1 MDFRRM
7 LKCALALALVAGFA
21 GRASASQVVAEEE
34 TTQVVDWDDAA
45 YYAELMETYVDD
57 NGVWLNVYYDEGQNV
72 LWSQPVDV
80 SLEEAAEALIKGSEH
95 AETLLITQWVVPTV
109 LWLCDYNESADA
121 NCTSGT
127 NYKWGSGDFALDHV
141 SGNYAYYTADDPPCE
156 MTSIERVRA
165 KGTSNYSDYCD
176 DNYLGQYY
184 HNGSWPTAEEY
195 SCYLAYLKFYY
206 DLDESTGLVNETYL
220 SGAYVARFIYYS
232 SGTQYRSY
240 VSIATCITK

>member
-1 MDFRRM
+1 MKKVILM
-7 LKCALALALVAGFA
+7 CAVLGLLLVSVN
-21 GRASASQVVAEEE
+21 ASASEDVEEE

-57 NGVWLNVYYDEGQNV
+57 NDVWLNVYYDEGQNV

-80 SLEEAAEALIKGSEH
+80 SLEEAAEALIKGSEY

-109 LWLCDYNESADA
+109 LWLCDNNESSDA

-127 NYKWGSGDFALDHV
+127 NFKWGSGDFALDYV
-141 SGNYAYYTADDPPCE
+141 SGNYAYYTALDPPCE
-156 MTSIERVRA
+156 ATSIERVRA

-176 DNYLGQYY
+176 DAYYGQYN
-184 HNGSWPTAEEY
+184 NGTWHTAEDY

-206 DLDESTGLVNETYL
+206 DLDESSGISNQTYL
-220 SGAYVARFIYYS
+220 SGSYVARFIYYS

-240 VSIATCITK
+240 VSLATCIE